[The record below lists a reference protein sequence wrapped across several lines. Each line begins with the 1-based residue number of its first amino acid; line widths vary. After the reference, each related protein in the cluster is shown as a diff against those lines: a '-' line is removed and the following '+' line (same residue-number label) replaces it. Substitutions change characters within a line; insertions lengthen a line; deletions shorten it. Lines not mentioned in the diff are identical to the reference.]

1 MATKKTWDDVLR
13 ERGFD
18 PEERK
23 RKQAAKQTL
32 DLSSNKY
39 TSLESLI
46 RQVSG
51 VEQAQRAAAEA
62 DAIKSRE
69 RLKMLTLGRIDLT
82 KMEKPPMVKPEAW
95 REAIMRLSPN
105 MERRLFMSDEWKE
118 MIKRN
123 TPSLSESLP
132 RPEEANA
139 YAEKSHKEQEKLH
152 SDKEEKKPWY
162 KKVGES
168 IKGLFTNIN
177 PGLDPTAVIQ
187 YAKEKAPVVK
197 NQLAFTKED
206 IAKALGSGIFGDE
219 ALDKYERAKK
229 PGLRIPGWAEL
240 LGFANYVDYIYNKL
254 ENLNNGEPM
263 TITLEEALSSPV
275 FTDAKKHFDRYID
288 FGMYR
293 TSRNAGDALK
303 AWWETTK
310 GTGQTLAGMALE
322 ALGATL
328 PDEEMDTVEWS
339 AIEGKK
345 LRQKGAES
353 FQKAG
358 QIREEAIKGEGF
370 LTKVHFDIVQNI
382 PDLLISAII
391 ALGTGGTGA
400 VAKEGAKQA
409 AKSVAT
415 TAGKKFLLKEVAKKA
430 GKALLIA
437 PDTLPLALKS
447 YASSYQENIAKGWDE
462 DKAISNA
469 LLKAYGEGLLEKG
482 GLQSFIKSPD
492 KGVVA
497 WLASGAFEGSE
508 EITQDMWSN
517 IIDNLFGEDEPLL
530 TGDSLYSGLIGAL
543 TGWLIGAP
551 AMADTSPD
559 IKVNDNK
566 ISVKD
571 REGKTHTA
579 DLDELTVEQLETL
592 SEHPVIQDN
601 AKAKEKIDAVA
612 RERRTATQTDTQQT
626 DVLATES
633 PTIAPA
639 ETKTEETTIE
649 TKEPEAT
656 EAEAQKET
664 ETKTSAQQEQAKTV
678 PAYEVGD
685 TVTLKHGDITRTIA
699 ITEIGPTT
707 IKGVTDKGT
716 TIQYVKKIFEN
727 SIVNVVKARTESEA
741 RTTVQP
747 IPAEKMGNETVM
759 LTNDG
764 TEIKARYAVVSADEL
779 ITSHNTDMSVNPN
792 YPQEL
797 QPRQRERA
805 ASIVEVDKMSKNIQP
820 ELLGENIKI
829 SDGAPIVGD
838 DGIVESG
845 NGRVIALKKMYES
858 GNDAKYR
865 EWLEANKDKFGITG
879 ELPDKPVLVRVRT
892 TDVDRVAFTKMAN
905 ESSVAAMSATET
917 ARSDA
922 EKISDDLLN
931 LFVPNDEGAINT
943 PENKT
948 FIQRFLND
956 VVPSNEHARL
966 VTKEGLLSQDGYNRI
981 RNALFYRAYG
991 DLELLDMLT
1000 EDLDAE
1006 LKNVIKAMVA
1016 NAPRIAL
1023 IKQGIKDGVYY
1034 DLDFSDDIV
1043 YAAKQAIALKRKGMK
1058 VAEFV
1063 NQVSMFEGP
1072 TNVQREILTAFEK
1085 YNRSAK
1091 RINMFIRF
1099 ISDAVIAAGNPDQ
1112 IAMFDNIAPT
1122 KDAIMETAL
1131 RRMRYELE
1139 GVVEGQTVMP
1149 VLQTEYEGSA
1159 ETVRTDATE
1168 GAESV
1173 EVTAKELQTEAVRTG
1188 DAIWKN
1194 KDFDQ
1199 PVKVTGFAGEYGGRK
1214 YVNIEGSN
1222 TAIPLDEIEFAP
1234 MSIDTSKYG
1243 RSGKA
1248 AFKRLSQNEYINA
1261 DLTKPENEYTQKWIQ
1276 LFDKYY
1282 NLGRENKP
1290 MPLTFEQG
1298 ELEAEFP
1305 PFILDEIY
1313 RAGKADYEAQQ
1324 KKEAKKDAATKEK
1337 ETKVEINQEK
1347 GGIIEGD
1354 TPAAKIAEWVK
1365 QKLSSG
1371 ERFTFADLTKIA
1383 NEAFGGTQAEGKYI
1397 AKDAYDA
1404 MELGINKYLL
1414 KQTDIDFT
1422 VDSAEQAKE
1431 NVQKLR
1437 DLLDLIPTQTRMSEE
1452 QLQYQ
1457 QFSTPPN
1464 IAYIVSWLANINE
1477 NDVVLEPSAGIG
1489 GLAIFAKAN
1498 DAKVIVNELSDRR
1511 LALLKNLQF
1520 DEYFNENAEQ
1530 INNILGDKIK
1540 PTVVIMNPPFSAT
1553 AGRMG
1558 DKRST
1563 KFAKAHIEQAL
1574 KILQPGGRLVA
1585 IVGQGMSSD
1594 SSTFRDWWSNIEKE
1608 YNVRANVGV
1617 YSKDQS
1623 GRIKHT
1629 DEYKKYGTTYG
1640 IQIIVIDKTG
1650 PTTSDVITANE
1661 PSLENIIDLLE
1672 GIRNDIGQRGTVQL
1686 GEAEQE
1692 TSKPVSEKGTG
1703 KPESGDMGVLS
1714 PSVTGDEGSVSS
1726 VRADNGTSQVR
1737 TGSDT
1742 GRNAGYS
1749 EQESVQVADNTV
1761 RGGHSE
1767 RSGRRDTRGQTDA
1780 DIRGSRG
1787 ELEREP
1793 SVAVTDGR
1801 IKTEIKSESELEKEL
1816 AEIEKESNA
1825 VYSKYIPQKVKIEGA
1840 KEHPSELVES
1850 AAMSAVAPPDPTYSP
1865 NLPENVIRDGLLS
1878 LPQLESVIY
1887 AGQAHSNIL
1896 PDGTRKGFFIGD
1908 GTGVGKGRT
1917 IAGIIM
1923 DNFRQGRIKA
1933 VWVSENK
1940 KLFKD
1945 ATRDWT
1951 GIGGNKDDLFD
1962 LGKFKINQ
1970 SIERKSGILFTTYD
1984 TLKSE
1989 SRDAGRVK
1997 QSEYDGTRLKQI
2009 VDWLGKDF
2017 DGAIIFDEA
2026 HNMASAVEYGRG
2038 LQKKKT
2044 SKKALAGLELQSL
2057 LPNARVVYASAT
2069 GATDVHNL
2077 AYAPRLG
2084 LWGEGTPFR
2093 DVRDFIDQISSGG
2106 LAAMEL
2112 IARDMKSMGS
2122 YLARN
2127 ISFEGVE
2134 YEALQHDLSPIQR
2147 EMYDKYCEAWQI
2159 VLNNINEALE
2169 ITGQA
2174 KNSRKRSNIIS
2185 QFWSNNQ
2192 RFFNQVIT
2200 SMAMP
2205 SVIQD
2210 IKNELKNGNSVII
2223 QLVNTNE
2230 AAFNRAISN
2239 VSGEDVNLED
2249 IDLSPTDILLQYIEK
2264 AFPVQQYEEYVDDN
2278 GKERSRPVY
2287 DSKGNPVL
2295 NKEAVAAKES
2305 LISDIKE
2312 MKLPDGALE
2321 IILDTFGPDQV
2332 AEVTGRT
2339 RRMIR
2344 KKDEK
2349 TGELKRVIEKWS
2361 ESKSNADVKAFQDG
2375 KKRILVFSD
2384 AGSTG
2389 MSYHADRNA
2398 KNQQKRIHYL
2408 LQPGWNAIK
2417 ATQGFGRSH
2426 RSNQVVAPKFKLVT
2440 TDLKG
2445 QKRFISTIARRLD
2458 QLGALTKGQR
2468 QAGSGI
2474 FSEKD
2479 NLEGPLAS
2487 DTLQRFFRDLFQ
2499 NNVDGL
2505 ELDGKKVLRD
2515 MGLYEYLTD
2524 KYGNYKDDATITR
2537 DTRRFLNRVLNLK
2550 YADQNAIFE
2559 AFYERMERNFQ
2570 EALENGTLDVG
2581 LENYKA
2587 EKIVVK
2593 DEHVI
2598 RKDNTGAET
2607 KYLELT
2613 AYRKPAILMF
2623 DTLQNY
2629 DNFIG
2634 LYRNKET
2641 GEVRAVLRSAN
2652 KTLENGEVTKTY
2664 RLLSPLYGKESKY
2677 IEKTLNAKME
2687 EISKKEWR
2695 AAWLSEIEKLPE
2707 YTEENLHMLTG
2718 TLLPIWNKLPK
2729 GNMRIVRIVDDKGKA
2744 YLGRLIAEE
2753 QIAETLRRFSVA
2765 KDIKYDPADVF
2776 NKVLKEGYTV
2786 TFDNTPPMTIK
2797 RKKVS
2802 GEYRIE
2808 LSGGDSWWYARKIPG
2823 IITEQIGY
2831 NRRYFIPVD
2840 ERGSQIIAELMKDNS
2855 IKSVKK
2861 GIIETEDETSVQ
2873 SFSSIDADMPKGD
2886 GSSVTSKT
2894 VDDLIKIIEKH
2905 TGVPIR
2911 TGKYRQ
2917 RARGI
2922 FKVNPEVIRT
2932 KVRGDLPAIAHE
2944 LGHYLDKKFKFSSSQ
2959 EFKNE
2964 LMKLGIPA
2972 SKPRYS
2978 AKQIRAEGIAEFV
2991 RLYLTNPVLANKK
3004 APEFMAHFEKSL
3016 DADTLS
3022 FLATLRKEI
3031 SAIKGLPYNKRIWNS
3046 ISSGESRRSNRD
3058 SLRFIHKFYDAWID
3072 ETGPFARMQSYAES
3086 KGWEGQN
3093 LELMVKLYKGMAS
3106 KVKSNLFYAQ
3116 RNLDGEVVGESLAEI
3131 LEPLSPKE
3139 VKKRTGKRS
3148 NSIQEKK
3155 DFITYM
3161 VSRRAMDYKDR
3172 GLVMPDPWYVYED
3185 NIIAMEEKY
3194 PHFAEIFAKLRQW
3207 ENNNL
3212 QLLIDSGLKTAEE
3225 IEIIKFM
3232 NANHVPLHRIR
3243 DAAESIRPGSGTGL
3257 GQTRE
3262 VLRRATG
3269 SGATIIDPLE
3279 SMIVDAFIIRR
3290 AAEANRIFRTL
3301 YEMSKLEGIGKMV
3314 EVIPPKSKMTTFTV
3328 EEIRGQLLKSANA
3341 EIEAIKSI
3349 EISEEQQKALAQA
3362 EAYKDA
3368 IVNMS
3373 DEQLEAVMSIY
3384 RPLYQEKD
3392 NQVVAYVDG
3401 KKVLME
3407 VDPHLFRAIKRLN
3420 HQQAGL
3426 IMRLLGKIKRVRV
3439 ATIVT
3444 DMVFVLRNVV
3454 RDFGT
3459 SLMQSEAGITPW
3471 DIIRGY
3477 MSVAAKDQW
3486 YKEYL
3491 AAGGAIDFSSVS
3503 TRRQAQKLVDE
3514 VLQYT
3519 LPEKAA
3525 VFIEAMGECLNNNN
3539 ARTRDKLKNAAKA
3552 LIEIPIDMTHDA
3564 VEWSEHG
3571 ARVAEFR
3578 KAIEKLGV
3586 DKDTAASWGRKLSVD
3601 FLRHGYAAKQVNQA
3615 IAFFNPNLQGAVR
3628 IGETLKSHPLRTFV
3642 RGFVYITLPTLL
3654 LYALN
3659 YDDEDYQDLPEYRR
3673 ALFYNI
3679 PIGGGKYIPIPKP
3692 PGWGWIF
3699 GAVPE
3704 FLMNKLLK
3712 DDPEAWEEI
3721 MSTFWQSFSLPTEIT
3736 AVSPILDILANK
3748 KWTGAPVEG
3757 QYERKNKPAYL
3768 IRDSKT
3774 SLLASIIGDI
3784 AKNEKGLSP
3793 KQIDYLITQY
3803 LGNIGTTL
3811 WQLPDTIKAIKETP
3825 TDVTNYP
3832 IIKAFITDAAFSTE
3846 AINDLYEIG
3855 EELNLR
3861 RKELIETGEYPA
3873 MSHHPIE
3880 KQKELFVALEAA
3892 RAEYN
3897 EIAKLYEEARKAIK
3911 EIQEDESLTPAVKK
3925 LKERQIRLKMNKIAR
3940 DFNSKYRQ
3948 FKKDNDIK

>member
-1 MATKKTWDDVLR
+1 
-13 ERGFD
+13 E
-18 PEERK
+18 
-23 RKQAAKQTL
+23 
-32 DLSSNKY
+32 
-39 TSLESLI
+39 
-46 RQVSG
+46 
-51 VEQAQRAAAEA
+51 
-62 DAIKSRE
+62 
-69 RLKMLTLGRIDLT
+69 
-82 KMEKPPMVKPEAW
+82 
-95 REAIMRLSPN
+95 
-105 MERRLFMSDEWKE
+105 
-118 MIKRN
+118 
-123 TPSLSESLP
+123 
-132 RPEEANA
+132 
-139 YAEKSHKEQEKLH
+139 
-152 SDKEEKKPWY
+152 
-162 KKVGES
+162 
-168 IKGLFTNIN
+168 
-177 PGLDPTAVIQ
+177 TA
-187 YAKEKAPVVK
+187 
-197 NQLAFTKED
+197 
-206 IAKALGSGIFGDE
+206 
-219 ALDKYERAKK
+219 
-229 PGLRIPGWAEL
+229 
-240 LGFANYVDYIYNKL
+240 
-254 ENLNNGEPM
+254 
-263 TITLEEALSSPV
+263 
-275 FTDAKKHFDRYID
+275 
-288 FGMYR
+288 
-293 TSRNAGDALK
+293 
-303 AWWETTK
+303 
-310 GTGQTLAGMALE
+310 
-322 ALGATL
+322 
-328 PDEEMDTVEWS
+328 
-339 AIEGKK
+339 
-345 LRQKGAES
+345 
-353 FQKAG
+353 
-358 QIREEAIKGEGF
+358 
-370 LTKVHFDIVQNI
+370 
-382 PDLLISAII
+382 
-391 ALGTGGTGA
+391 
-400 VAKEGAKQA
+400 
-409 AKSVAT
+409 
-415 TAGKKFLLKEVAKKA
+415 
-430 GKALLIA
+430 
-437 PDTLPLALKS
+437 
-447 YASSYQENIAKGWDE
+447 
-462 DKAISNA
+462 
-469 LLKAYGEGLLEKG
+469 
-482 GLQSFIKSPD
+482 
-492 KGVVA
+492 
-497 WLASGAFEGSE
+497 
-508 EITQDMWSN
+508 
-517 IIDNLFGEDEPLL
+517 
-530 TGDSLYSGLIGAL
+530 
-543 TGWLIGAP
+543 
-551 AMADTSPD
+551 
-559 IKVNDNK
+559 
-566 ISVKD
+566 
-571 REGKTHTA
+571 
-579 DLDELTVEQLETL
+579 
-592 SEHPVIQDN
+592 
-601 AKAKEKIDAVA
+601 
-612 RERRTATQTDTQQT
+612 
-626 DVLATES
+626 
-633 PTIAPA
+633 
-639 ETKTEETTIE
+639 KTEE
-649 TKEPEAT
+649 
-656 EAEAQKET
+656 
-664 ETKTSAQQEQAKTV
+664 
-678 PAYEVGD
+678 
-685 TVTLKHGDITRTIA
+685 
-699 ITEIGPTT
+699 
-707 IKGVTDKGT
+707 
-716 TIQYVKKIFEN
+716 
-727 SIVNVVKARTESEA
+727 
-741 RTTVQP
+741 
-747 IPAEKMGNETVM
+747 
-759 LTNDG
+759 
-764 TEIKARYAVVSADEL
+764 
-779 ITSHNTDMSVNPN
+779 
-792 YPQEL
+792 
-797 QPRQRERA
+797 
-805 ASIVEVDKMSKNIQP
+805 
-820 ELLGENIKI
+820 
-829 SDGAPIVGD
+829 
-838 DGIVESG
+838 
-845 NGRVIALKKMYES
+845 
-858 GNDAKYR
+858 
-865 EWLEANKDKFGITG
+865 
-879 ELPDKPVLVRVRT
+879 KP
-892 TDVDRVAFTKMAN
+892 
-905 ESSVAAMSATET
+905 
-917 ARSDA
+917 
-922 EKISDDLLN
+922 
-931 LFVPNDEGAINT
+931 
-943 PENKT
+943 
-948 FIQRFLND
+948 
-956 VVPSNEHARL
+956 
-966 VTKEGLLSQDGYNRI
+966 
-981 RNALFYRAYG
+981 
-991 DLELLDMLT
+991 
-1000 EDLDAE
+1000 
-1006 LKNVIKAMVA
+1006 
-1016 NAPRIAL
+1016 
-1023 IKQGIKDGVYY
+1023 
-1034 DLDFSDDIV
+1034 
-1043 YAAKQAIALKRKGMK
+1043 
-1058 VAEFV
+1058 
-1063 NQVSMFEGP
+1063 
-1072 TNVQREILTAFEK
+1072 
-1085 YNRSAK
+1085 
-1091 RINMFIRF
+1091 
-1099 ISDAVIAAGNPDQ
+1099 
-1112 IAMFDNIAPT
+1112 
-1122 KDAIMETAL
+1122 
-1131 RRMRYELE
+1131 
-1139 GVVEGQTVMP
+1139 
-1149 VLQTEYEGSA
+1149 
-1159 ETVRTDATE
+1159 
-1168 GAESV
+1168 
-1173 EVTAKELQTEAVRTG
+1173 
-1188 DAIWKN
+1188 
-1194 KDFDQ
+1194 
-1199 PVKVTGFAGEYGGRK
+1199 
-1214 YVNIEGSN
+1214 
-1222 TAIPLDEIEFAP
+1222 
-1234 MSIDTSKYG
+1234 
-1243 RSGKA
+1243 
-1248 AFKRLSQNEYINA
+1248 
-1261 DLTKPENEYTQKWIQ
+1261 
-1276 LFDKYY
+1276 
-1282 NLGRENKP
+1282 
-1290 MPLTFEQG
+1290 
-1298 ELEAEFP
+1298 
-1305 PFILDEIY
+1305 
-1313 RAGKADYEAQQ
+1313 
-1324 KKEAKKDAATKEK
+1324 
-1337 ETKVEINQEK
+1337 VEINQEK

-1371 ERFTFADLTKIA
+1371 ERFTFADLTGIA

-1422 VDSAEQAKE
+1422 VDSAEQVKE

-1686 GEAEQE
+1686 GEAEQK

-1703 KPESGDMGVLS
+1703 KPESGDMGGLS

-1726 VRADNGTSQVR
+1726 VRTDNGTSQVG

-1767 RSGRRDTRGQTDA
+1767 RSERRDTRGQTET

-1793 SVAVTDGR
+1793 SVAVTDRR

-1840 KEHPSELVES
+1840 KEHPSVLVES

-1896 PDGTRKGFFIGD
+1896 PDSTRKGFFIGD

-1923 DNFRQGRIKA
+1923 DNFRQGRTKA

-1951 GIGGNKDDLFD
+1951 GIGCNKDDLFD

-1989 SRDAGRVK
+1989 SSDAGRVK

-2044 SKKALAGLELQSL
+2044 SKKALTGLELQSL

-2174 KNSRKRSNIIS
+2174 KNSKKRSNIIS

-2361 ESKSNADVKAFQDG
+2361 ESKSNADAKAFQDG
-2375 KKRILVFSD
+2375 KKRILVFSN

-2398 KNQQKRIHYL
+2398 KNQQKRVHYL

-2426 RSNQVVAPKFKLVT
+2426 RSNQAVAPKFKLVT

-2499 NNVDGL
+2499 NSVAGL
-2505 ELDGKKVLRD
+2505 ELDGKKVLKD

-2524 KYGNYKDDATITR
+2524 KYGNYNDDATITR

-2598 RKDNTGAET
+2598 HKDNTGAET

-2677 IEKTLNAKME
+2677 IEKTLNEKME

-2786 TFDNTPPMTIK
+2786 TFDNTPPMTMK

-2840 ERGSQIIAELMKDNS
+2840 ERGSQIIAELMKDNN

-2905 TGVPIR
+2905 TGVP
-2911 TGKYRQ
+2911 
-2917 RARGI
+2917 
-2922 FKVNPEVIRT
+2922 
-2932 KVRGDLPAIAHE
+2932 
-2944 LGHYLDKKFKFSSSQ
+2944 
-2959 EFKNE
+2959 
-2964 LMKLGIPA
+2964 
-2972 SKPRYS
+2972 
-2978 AKQIRAEGIAEFV
+2978 
-2991 RLYLTNPVLANKK
+2991 
-3004 APEFMAHFEKSL
+3004 
-3016 DADTLS
+3016 
-3022 FLATLRKEI
+3022 
-3031 SAIKGLPYNKRIWNS
+3031 
-3046 ISSGESRRSNRD
+3046 
-3058 SLRFIHKFYDAWID
+3058 
-3072 ETGPFARMQSYAES
+3072 
-3086 KGWEGQN
+3086 
-3093 LELMVKLYKGMAS
+3093 
-3106 KVKSNLFYAQ
+3106 
-3116 RNLDGEVVGESLAEI
+3116 
-3131 LEPLSPKE
+3131 
-3139 VKKRTGKRS
+3139 
-3148 NSIQEKK
+3148 
-3155 DFITYM
+3155 
-3161 VSRRAMDYKDR
+3161 
-3172 GLVMPDPWYVYED
+3172 
-3185 NIIAMEEKY
+3185 
-3194 PHFAEIFAKLRQW
+3194 
-3207 ENNNL
+3207 
-3212 QLLIDSGLKTAEE
+3212 
-3225 IEIIKFM
+3225 
-3232 NANHVPLHRIR
+3232 
-3243 DAAESIRPGSGTGL
+3243 
-3257 GQTRE
+3257 
-3262 VLRRATG
+3262 
-3269 SGATIIDPLE
+3269 
-3279 SMIVDAFIIRR
+3279 
-3290 AAEANRIFRTL
+3290 
-3301 YEMSKLEGIGKMV
+3301 
-3314 EVIPPKSKMTTFTV
+3314 
-3328 EEIRGQLLKSANA
+3328 
-3341 EIEAIKSI
+3341 
-3349 EISEEQQKALAQA
+3349 
-3362 EAYKDA
+3362 
-3368 IVNMS
+3368 
-3373 DEQLEAVMSIY
+3373 
-3384 RPLYQEKD
+3384 
-3392 NQVVAYVDG
+3392 
-3401 KKVLME
+3401 
-3407 VDPHLFRAIKRLN
+3407 
-3420 HQQAGL
+3420 
-3426 IMRLLGKIKRVRV
+3426 
-3439 ATIVT
+3439 
-3444 DMVFVLRNVV
+3444 
-3454 RDFGT
+3454 
-3459 SLMQSEAGITPW
+3459 
-3471 DIIRGY
+3471 
-3477 MSVAAKDQW
+3477 
-3486 YKEYL
+3486 
-3491 AAGGAIDFSSVS
+3491 
-3503 TRRQAQKLVDE
+3503 
-3514 VLQYT
+3514 
-3519 LPEKAA
+3519 
-3525 VFIEAMGECLNNNN
+3525 
-3539 ARTRDKLKNAAKA
+3539 
-3552 LIEIPIDMTHDA
+3552 
-3564 VEWSEHG
+3564 
-3571 ARVAEFR
+3571 
-3578 KAIEKLGV
+3578 
-3586 DKDTAASWGRKLSVD
+3586 
-3601 FLRHGYAAKQVNQA
+3601 
-3615 IAFFNPNLQGAVR
+3615 
-3628 IGETLKSHPLRTFV
+3628 
-3642 RGFVYITLPTLL
+3642 
-3654 LYALN
+3654 
-3659 YDDEDYQDLPEYRR
+3659 
-3673 ALFYNI
+3673 
-3679 PIGGGKYIPIPKP
+3679 
-3692 PGWGWIF
+3692 
-3699 GAVPE
+3699 
-3704 FLMNKLLK
+3704 
-3712 DDPEAWEEI
+3712 
-3721 MSTFWQSFSLPTEIT
+3721 
-3736 AVSPILDILANK
+3736 
-3748 KWTGAPVEG
+3748 
-3757 QYERKNKPAYL
+3757 
-3768 IRDSKT
+3768 
-3774 SLLASIIGDI
+3774 
-3784 AKNEKGLSP
+3784 
-3793 KQIDYLITQY
+3793 
-3803 LGNIGTTL
+3803 
-3811 WQLPDTIKAIKETP
+3811 
-3825 TDVTNYP
+3825 
-3832 IIKAFITDAAFSTE
+3832 
-3846 AINDLYEIG
+3846 
-3855 EELNLR
+3855 
-3861 RKELIETGEYPA
+3861 
-3873 MSHHPIE
+3873 
-3880 KQKELFVALEAA
+3880 
-3892 RAEYN
+3892 
-3897 EIAKLYEEARKAIK
+3897 
-3911 EIQEDESLTPAVKK
+3911 
-3925 LKERQIRLKMNKIAR
+3925 
-3940 DFNSKYRQ
+3940 
-3948 FKKDNDIK
+3948 

>member
-1 MATKKTWDDVLR
+1 MYSAEATTSALPYLAEKAKIGLF
-13 ERGFD
+13 EFARGLSALDTIGRSDSLSRTPSIEQQIQAMQSEDLAKFAEAEARNVPRGLKLAGDIVQGAAGMIPSMIMSAVSPTMGLQMMGLSAAGSSAQEAMSQGASKAQALAYGGLSGAIEVGTEYLFGGIPFMKGVGDKVTESVVKPIENRIIRTAISKGLDGIGEAVEEIISGALDPYARRITFD
-18 PEERK
+18 PDAETATAEDLLYEGAIGFGVSALLGLPETIVDASGRTQK
-23 RKQAAKQTL
+23 TIKGIDSVDKDGNIVITLGDDSHMVVNPSKMSYEDLETLKSYLPDVKNKQLSKPMREVKKVIDKAMSAKEVK
-32 DLSSNKY
+32 N
-39 TSLESLI
+39 E
-46 RQVSG
+46 QVI
-51 VEQAQRAAAEA
+51 QRAAAIKEA
-62 DAIKSRE
+62 RSRVSAVAE
-69 RLKMLTLGRIDLT
+69 APASTTAKVAQVAGIDTAAATEAVEPAEPTDINKQTIPETLQET
-82 KMEKPPMVKPEAW
+82 AQVTEQPV
-95 REAIMRLSPN
+95 
-105 MERRLFMSDEWKE
+105 
-118 MIKRN
+118 
-123 TPSLSESLP
+123 ESV
-132 RPEEANA
+132 ESIES
-139 YAEKSHKEQEKLH
+139 EKSEEPVKSEKL
-152 SDKEEKKPWY
+152 SLDEK
-162 KKVGES
+162 
-168 IKGLFTNIN
+168 
-177 PGLDPTAVIQ
+177 
-187 YAKEKAPVVK
+187 
-197 NQLAFTKED
+197 
-206 IAKALGSGIFGDE
+206 IAKL
-219 ALDKYERAKK
+219 KK
-229 PGLRIPGWAEL
+229 LR
-240 LGFANYVDYIYNKL
+240 
-254 ENLNNGEPM
+254 
-263 TITLEEALSSPV
+263 
-275 FTDAKKHFDRYID
+275 
-288 FGMYR
+288 
-293 TSRNAGDALK
+293 
-303 AWWETTK
+303 
-310 GTGQTLAGMALE
+310 AGMKEGSKEYRAITKRIEALE
-322 ALGATL
+322 AEKEKVSGPVHASEVIPEIAPVEKEEVFTPKTDEATTITSQQ
-328 PDEEMDTVEWS
+328 EEPS
-339 AIEGKK
+339 AEV
-345 LRQKGAES
+345 
-353 FQKAG
+353 
-358 QIREEAIKGEGF
+358 
-370 LTKVHFDIVQNI
+370 T
-382 PDLLISAII
+382 
-391 ALGTGGTGA
+391 
-400 VAKEGAKQA
+400 AKEVQ
-409 AKSVAT
+409 T
-415 TAGKKFLLKEVAKKA
+415 
-430 GKALLIA
+430 
-437 PDTLPLALKS
+437 
-447 YASSYQENIAKGWDE
+447 
-462 DKAISNA
+462 
-469 LLKAYGEGLLEKG
+469 
-482 GLQSFIKSPD
+482 
-492 KGVVA
+492 
-497 WLASGAFEGSE
+497 
-508 EITQDMWSN
+508 
-517 IIDNLFGEDEPLL
+517 EP
-530 TGDSLYSGLIGAL
+530 
-543 TGWLIGAP
+543 
-551 AMADTSPD
+551 
-559 IKVNDNK
+559 
-566 ISVKD
+566 
-571 REGKTHTA
+571 
-579 DLDELTVEQLETL
+579 
-592 SEHPVIQDN
+592 
-601 AKAKEKIDAVA
+601 
-612 RERRTATQTDTQQT
+612 
-626 DVLATES
+626 
-633 PTIAPA
+633 
-639 ETKTEETTIE
+639 
-649 TKEPEAT
+649 
-656 EAEAQKET
+656 
-664 ETKTSAQQEQAKTV
+664 
-678 PAYEVGD
+678 
-685 TVTLKHGDITRTIA
+685 
-699 ITEIGPTT
+699 
-707 IKGVTDKGT
+707 
-716 TIQYVKKIFEN
+716 
-727 SIVNVVKARTESEA
+727 EA

-747 IPAEKMGNETVM
+747 ISAEKMGNETAM

-1063 NQVSMFEGP
+1063 NQVSLFEGP
-1072 TNVQREILTAFEK
+1072 TNVQHEILTAFEK

-1091 RINMFIRF
+1091 KINMFIRF

-1122 KDAIMETAL
+1122 KNDIMETVL

-1168 GAESV
+1168 GAESAEGIIEQEGEEDNKKTEGSFEATMYHGKGKSASEIYTNTQYPVLGEGSYYAFSKKIAAKYGKDVTESKVSLKNPYIIRDDVDWRELVVGKVGWKYPNNTFADSEQVIKEIKALKDYLLENGYDGVIVKYEEDRVGDINVKTRNPIKTVNKMLGHDQVVVYDVTV
-1173 EVTAKELQTEAVRTG
+1173 ETAKTE
-1188 DAIWKN
+1188 
-1194 KDFDQ
+1194 
-1199 PVKVTGFAGEYGGRK
+1199 E
-1214 YVNIEGSN
+1214 
-1222 TAIPLDEIEFAP
+1222 
-1234 MSIDTSKYG
+1234 
-1243 RSGKA
+1243 
-1248 AFKRLSQNEYINA
+1248 
-1261 DLTKPENEYTQKWIQ
+1261 KP
-1276 LFDKYY
+1276 
-1282 NLGRENKP
+1282 
-1290 MPLTFEQG
+1290 
-1298 ELEAEFP
+1298 
-1305 PFILDEIY
+1305 
-1313 RAGKADYEAQQ
+1313 
-1324 KKEAKKDAATKEK
+1324 
-1337 ETKVEINQEK
+1337 VEINQEK

-1371 ERFTFADLTKIA
+1371 ERFTFADLTGIA

-1422 VDSAEQAKE
+1422 VDSAEQVKE

-1686 GEAEQE
+1686 GEAEQK

-1703 KPESGDMGVLS
+1703 KPESGDMGGLS

-1726 VRADNGTSQVR
+1726 VRTDNGTSQVG

-1767 RSGRRDTRGQTDA
+1767 RSERRDTRGQTET

-1793 SVAVTDGR
+1793 SVAVTDRR

-1840 KEHPSELVES
+1840 KEHPSVLVES

-1896 PDGTRKGFFIGD
+1896 PDSTRKGFFIGD

-1923 DNFRQGRIKA
+1923 DNFRQGRTKA

-1951 GIGGNKDDLFD
+1951 GIGCNKDDLFD

-1989 SRDAGRVK
+1989 SSDAGRVK

-2044 SKKALAGLELQSL
+2044 SKKALTGLELQSL

-2174 KNSRKRSNIIS
+2174 KNSQKRSDIIS

-2361 ESKSNADVKAFQDG
+2361 ESKSNADAKAFQDG
-2375 KKRILVFSD
+2375 KKRILVFSN

-2398 KNQQKRIHYL
+2398 KNQQKRVHYL

-2426 RSNQVVAPKFKLVT
+2426 RSNQAVAPKFKLVT

-2499 NNVDGL
+2499 NSVAGL
-2505 ELDGKKVLRD
+2505 ELDGKKVLKD

-2524 KYGNYKDDATITR
+2524 KYGNYNDDATITR

-2598 RKDNTGAET
+2598 HKDNTGAET

-2677 IEKTLNAKME
+2677 IEKTLNEKME

-2786 TFDNTPPMTIK
+2786 TFDNTPPMTMK

-2840 ERGSQIIAELMKDNS
+2840 ERGSQIIAELMKDNN

-2964 LMKLGIPA
+2964 LMKLGVPA
-2972 SKPRYS
+2972 SKPGYS

-2991 RLYLTNPVLANKK
+2991 RLYLTNPTRVNKE
-3004 APEFMAHFEKSL
+3004 APQFLAHFEKSL

-3072 ETGPFARMQSYAES
+3072 ETGPFARLESYAES

-3212 QLLIDSGLKTAEE
+3212 QLLIDSGLKTAVE
-3225 IEIIKFM
+3225 IEIIKLM

-3243 DAAESIRPGSGTGL
+3243 DATESIRPGSGTSL

-3262 VLRRATG
+3262 VLKRATG

-3314 EVIPPKSKMTTFTV
+3314 EVIPPEGKMTTFTV

-3341 EIEAIKSI
+3341 EIEAIKSM
-3349 EISEEQQKALAQA
+3349 EISEEQQKALKQA

-3407 VDPHLFRAIKRLN
+3407 VDPHLFRAIKGLN
-3420 HQQAGL
+3420 HQQVNL
-3426 IMRLLGKIKRVRV
+3426 IMRLLSKIKNVRV

-3444 DMVFVLRNVV
+3444 DMVFVLRNVA

-3459 SLMQSEAGITPW
+3459 SLMQSEAGIKPW

-3477 MSVAAKDQW
+3477 MSTAAKDQW

-3491 AAGGAIDFSSVS
+3491 AAGGAIDFSGVF
-3503 TRRQAQKLVDE
+3503 TRRQAQKLENE

-3525 VFIEAMGECLNNNN
+3525 AFIEAMGECLNNNN

-3552 LIEIPIDMTHDA
+3552 LIEIPIDMIRDA
-3564 VEWSEHG
+3564 VELSEHG

-3578 KAIEKLGV
+3578 KAVEKLGV
-3586 DKDTAASWGRKLSVD
+3586 DKDTAATYARKLSVD
-3601 FLRHGYAAKQVNQA
+3601 FLRHGYAAKQVNRV
-3615 IAFFNPNLQGAVR
+3615 IAFFNANLQGTVR
-3628 IGETLKSHPLRTFV
+3628 VGETLKSHPLRTFA
-3642 RGFVYITLPTLL
+3642 RGFVYITLPTML

-3793 KQIDYLITQY
+3793 KQIDYLVTQY

-3846 AINDLYEIG
+3846 AINDLYEFG

-3897 EIAKLYEEARKAIK
+3897 EIAKQFEEARKVIK

-3925 LKERQIRLKMNKIAR
+3925 LKERQIRLKMNKMAR
-3940 DFNSKYRQ
+3940 EFNNKYRQ
-3948 FKKDNDIK
+3948 FKKEHDIK

>member
-18 PEERK
+18 PEQRK
-23 RKQAAKQTL
+23 SKQAAKQTL
-32 DLSSNKY
+32 DLPSNRY
-39 TSLESLI
+39 TLLESQI

-51 VEQAQRAAAEA
+51 IEQAQKAAAEA
-62 DAIKSRE
+62 DAIKSLD
-69 RLKMLTLGRIDLT
+69 RLKTLTLGGIDET
-82 KMEKPPMVKPEAW
+82 KLERPPMVRPEAW
-95 REAIMRLSPN
+95 REALI
-105 MERRLFMSDEWKE
+105 
-118 MIKRN
+118 RN
-123 TPSLSESLP
+123 TPSLTEVLP
-132 RPEEANA
+132 RLEAGNTDLTNRPVVRNTD
-139 YAEKSHKEQEKLH
+139 AEKSHKEQENKGFFPTLIEGAIEFFKQKRTGRDLIKAISDGLKQKKDMTLEERLAADAEYRKKIGGQPAAYLGSKAEEGLLRYHQGLWNVPATIAELVSPESKVTKALKETQTGFENWININQELNQPASEGQKILGDVISSTTQMMPSLIIRTFSPIAGDLAFGIPVVGTSAREAELEGANPAQQLAYGLTSGAVETAIERIAFFKPLEKLM
-152 SDKEEKKPWY
+152 P
-162 KKVGES
+162 
-168 IKGLFTNIN
+168 KGLFS
-177 PGLDPTAVIQ
+177 D
-187 YAKEKAPVVK
+187 VVK
-197 NQLAFTKED
+197 AGTANMKKSLLSIGWDTLKAMGGEAFEEAIADPLSGLAKKIIYNRNMPWYGEGGVVDPKEMAYDALIGGITGGLFALPTVPFNVSDALAAKKYIDENYDATLILAQGLPEEYASHQKAVEYTKNVYPISYNELID
-206 IAKALGSGIFGDE
+206 FQTQVAKDLADYAQKVSKQEAAATEAVTPAEPTDINKQTIPETLQETAQVTEQPVESVESIESEKSEELSLDEKIAKL
-219 ALDKYERAKK
+219 KN
-229 PGLRIPGWAEL
+229 LR
-240 LGFANYVDYIYNKL
+240 
-254 ENLNNGEPM
+254 
-263 TITLEEALSSPV
+263 
-275 FTDAKKHFDRYID
+275 
-288 FGMYR
+288 
-293 TSRNAGDALK
+293 
-303 AWWETTK
+303 
-310 GTGQTLAGMALE
+310 AGMKEGSKEYRAITKRIEALE
-322 ALGATL
+322 A
-328 PDEEMDTVEWS
+328 EKE
-339 AIEGKK
+339 
-345 LRQKGAES
+345 
-353 FQKAG
+353 
-358 QIREEAIKGEGF
+358 
-370 LTKVHFDIVQNI
+370 
-382 PDLLISAII
+382 
-391 ALGTGGTGA
+391 A
-400 VAKEGAKQA
+400 VA
-409 AKSVAT
+409 T
-415 TAGKKFLLKEVAKKA
+415 
-430 GKALLIA
+430 
-437 PDTLPLALKS
+437 
-447 YASSYQENIAKGWDE
+447 
-462 DKAISNA
+462 
-469 LLKAYGEGLLEKG
+469 
-482 GLQSFIKSPD
+482 
-492 KGVVA
+492 
-497 WLASGAFEGSE
+497 
-508 EITQDMWSN
+508 
-517 IIDNLFGEDEPLL
+517 
-530 TGDSLYSGLIGAL
+530 
-543 TGWLIGAP
+543 
-551 AMADTSPD
+551 
-559 IKVNDNK
+559 
-566 ISVKD
+566 
-571 REGKTHTA
+571 
-579 DLDELTVEQLETL
+579 
-592 SEHPVIQDN
+592 
-601 AKAKEKIDAVA
+601 
-612 RERRTATQTDTQQT
+612 
-626 DVLATES
+626 
-633 PTIAPA
+633 A
-639 ETKTEETTIE
+639 ETKTEETTTE

-685 TVTLKHGDITRTIA
+685 TVTLKHGDTTRTIT
-699 ITEIGPTT
+699 ITEIGPAT

-716 TIQYVKKIFEN
+716 TIQYGKKVFEN
-727 SIVNVVKARTESEA
+727 STVNVVKARTEPEA

-805 ASIVEVDKMSKNIQP
+805 ASIVEVEKMSKNIQP

-1006 LKNVIKAMVA
+1006 LKNVIKAMVV
-1016 NAPRIAL
+1016 NSPRIAL

-1072 TNVQREILTAFEK
+1072 TNVQREILAAFEK

-1091 RINMFIRF
+1091 KINMFIRF

-1112 IAMFDNIAPT
+1112 IAMFDGITPT
-1122 KDAIMETAL
+1122 KDDIMETAL
-1131 RRMRYELE
+1131 RRMQYELE
-1139 GVVEGQTVMP
+1139 GVVEGQSTMP
-1149 VLQTEYEGSA
+1149 VLQSESESRA
-1159 ETVRTDATE
+1159 ETARTDATE
-1168 GAESV
+1168 GAESA
-1173 EVTAKELQTEAVRTG
+1173 EVTAKEVQ
-1188 DAIWKN
+1188 
-1194 KDFDQ
+1194 
-1199 PVKVTGFAGEYGGRK
+1199 KV
-1214 YVNIEGSN
+1214 
-1222 TAIPLDEIEFAP
+1222 
-1234 MSIDTSKYG
+1234 
-1243 RSGKA
+1243 
-1248 AFKRLSQNEYINA
+1248 
-1261 DLTKPENEYTQKWIQ
+1261 
-1276 LFDKYY
+1276 
-1282 NLGRENKP
+1282 
-1290 MPLTFEQG
+1290 
-1298 ELEAEFP
+1298 
-1305 PFILDEIY
+1305 
-1313 RAGKADYEAQQ
+1313 DYEAQQ
-1324 KKEAKKDAATKEK
+1324 KHEAKKAWQREEAGEDNKKTEGSFEATMYHGKGKSASEIYTNTQYPVLGEGSYYAFSKKIAAKYGKDVTESKVSLKNPYIIRDDVDWKELVVGK
-1337 ETKVEINQEK
+1337 VGWKYPNNTFADSKQVIKEIKALKDYLLENGYDGIIVKYEEDREGDINVKTGNPIKTVNKMLGHDQVVVYDVTVETAKTEEKPVETKQEK
-1347 GGIIEGD
+1347 SGIIEGD

-1422 VDSAEQAKE
+1422 VDSAEQVKE

-1498 DAKVIVNELSDRR
+1498 GAKVIVNELSDRR

-1530 INNILGDKIK
+1530 INNILGDKVK

-1558 DKRST
+1558 DKRSM

-1629 DEYKKYGTTYG
+1629 DEFKKYGTTYG

-1686 GEAEQE
+1686 GEAEQR
-1692 TSKPVSEKGTG
+1692 TSKPVSEKDTG
-1703 KPESGDMGVLS
+1703 KSESGDMGELS
-1714 PSVTGDEGSVSS
+1714 LSVTGDEGSVSS
-1726 VRADNGTSQVR
+1726 FRADNGTSQVG

-1767 RSGRRDTRGQTDA
+1767 RSERRDTRGQTET

-1793 SVAVTDGR
+1793 SVDVTDTR

-1865 NLPENVIRDGLLS
+1865 NLPENVIKDGLLS

-1940 KLFKD
+1940 KLFND

-1951 GIGGNKDDLFD
+1951 GIGGNKDDLLD
-1962 LGKFKINQ
+1962 LSKFKINQ

-2017 DGAIIFDEA
+2017 DGVIIFDEA
-2026 HNMASAVEYGRG
+2026 HNMASAVEYGSG
-2038 LQKKKT
+2038 LQKKRT
-2044 SKKALAGLELQSL
+2044 SQKALAGLELQSL

-2134 YEALQHDLSPIQR
+2134 YETLQHDLSPIQR

-2174 KNSRKRSNIIS
+2174 KNSRKRSSIIS

-2239 VSGEDVNLED
+2239 VSEEDVNLED

-2287 DSKGNPVL
+2287 DSEGNPVL
-2295 NKEAVAAKES
+2295 NKEAVAAKER

-2361 ESKSNADVKAFQDG
+2361 ESKSNADAKAFQDG
-2375 KKRILVFSD
+2375 KKRILVFSN

-2398 KNQQKRIHYL
+2398 KNQQKRVHYL

-2524 KYGNYKDDATITR
+2524 EYGNYKDDATITR

-2598 RKDNTGAET
+2598 HKANTGAET

-2677 IEKTLNAKME
+2677 IEKTLNEKMK

-2744 YLGRLIAEE
+2744 YLGRLIPEE

-2808 LSGGDSWWYARKIPG
+2808 LSGGDSWWYARRIPG

-2840 ERGSQIIAELMKDNS
+2840 ERGSQIIAELMKDNN

-2917 RARGI
+2917 RSRGI

-2944 LGHYLDKKFKFSSSQ
+2944 LGHYLDKKFKFSPSQ

-2964 LMKLGIPA
+2964 LMKLGVPA
-2972 SKPRYS
+2972 SKPGYS

-2991 RLYLTNPVLANKK
+2991 RLYLTNPTRVSK
-3004 APEFMAHFEKSL
+3004 ASPRFLAHFEKSL

-3172 GLVMPDPWYVYED
+3172 GLIMPDPWYVYED

-3212 QLLIDSGLKTAEE
+3212 QLLVDSGLETAEE
-3225 IEIIKFM
+3225 IEIIKLM

-3341 EIEAIKSI
+3341 EIEAIKSM
-3349 EISEEQQKALAQA
+3349 EISEEQQKALKQA

-3407 VDPHLFRAIKRLN
+3407 VDPHLFRAIKGLN

-3426 IMRLLGKIKRVRV
+3426 IMRLLSKIKKVRV

-3444 DMVFVLRNVV
+3444 DMVFVLRNVA

-3459 SLMQSEAGITPW
+3459 SLMQSEAGIKPW
-3471 DIIRGY
+3471 DIFRGY
-3477 MSVAAKDQW
+3477 ISVAAKDKW
-3486 YKEYL
+3486 YREYL
-3491 AAGGAIDFSSVS
+3491 AAGGAIDFSSAY
-3503 TRRQAQKLVDE
+3503 TRRQVQKIEDE
-3514 VLQYT
+3514 IMQYT

-3552 LIEIPIDMTHDA
+3552 LIEIPIDMIHDA

-3615 IAFFNPNLQGAVR
+3615 IAFFNPNLQGTVR
-3628 IGETLKSHPLRTFV
+3628 VGETLKSHPLRTFA
-3642 RGFVYITLPTLL
+3642 RGFVYITLPTML

-3832 IIKAFITDAAFSTE
+3832 VIKAFITDAAFSTE

-3861 RKELIETGEYPA
+3861 RKELMETGEYPA

-3897 EIAKLYEEARKAIK
+3897 EIAKLFEEARKAIK

-3925 LKERQIRLKMNKIAR
+3925 LKERQIRLKMNKMAR
-3940 DFNSKYRQ
+3940 EFNNKYRQ
-3948 FKKDNDIK
+3948 FKKEHDIK